1 VADWTVFGL
10 WWTLERRITKILRE
24 IYPKMQKRYKT
35 LYSKINAAMVSTS
48 DKVKELV
55 EILELTPL
63 QIDLVELA
71 LQKSN
76 DDEVRSNIFFFRAC
90 KFPFVRSVLSGT
102 FSPQYTFPYT
112 PPLCKCDVLRGH
124 LYE

>member
-1 VADWTVFGL
+1 
-10 WWTLERRITKILRE
+10 
-24 IYPKMQKRYKT
+24 MQKRYKT

-76 DDEVRSNIFFFRAC
+76 DDGVRSNIFSSSLFGAYFRY
-90 KFPFVRSVLSGT
+90 FLS
-102 FSPQYTFPYT
+102 SIYIS
-112 PPLCKCDVLRGH
+112 
-124 LYE
+124 LYATAL